1 MNAAHRLIVLLL
13 GVLVAWLGPLTS
25 VQAVLGT
32 AGQVPFYVN
41 NGQQHTAMWVESAA
55 ERGPPIGLF
64 RTDTYTYDTVDRWSH
79 GASSHPAVS
88 FGSIRTA
95 YTTSAALAQGASLT
109 TTTPEQARRLDE
121 KRLSLCRDGGAA
133 DSAAVGASRVDRVLA
148 EFGED
153 VVDTGRIVKTPYGST
168 DIDVVLRDN
177 TFIEV
182 GGPAKS
188 INLSK
193 FGQQLQRVRWA
204 ADQAGGRALF
214 RYAPGTPQE
223 AIDLAL
229 KWFGPGGAGPIG

>member
-1 MNAAHRLIVLLL
+1 MAVLRSRTAAPLFMLLVLLL
-13 GVLVAWLGPLTS
+13 SCLAWARAPMAAATTS
-25 VQAVLGT
+25 PASHNYVYDAVPRQSHPTPTPASDRAAGDVT
-32 AGQVPFYVN
+32 AP
-41 NGQQHTAMWVESAA
+41 
-55 ERGPPIGLF
+55 
-64 RTDTYTYDTVDRWSH
+64 
-79 GASSHPAVS
+79 PAVS
-88 FGSIRTA
+88 AHSGV
-95 YTTSAALAQGASLT
+95 TSATATGV
-109 TTTPEQARRLDE
+109 
-121 KRLSLCRDGGAA
+121 AA
-133 DSAAVGASRVDRVLA
+133 DSAAIGASRVDQVLA
-148 EFGED
+148 EFGD
-153 VVDTGRIVKTPYGST
+153 QVVDTGRIVETPYGST

-214 RYAPGTPQE
+214 RYAPGTPQS